1 MGFLKIDIYYFKME
15 KTGSELKTSRIGVLP
30 ITGFALMAYA
40 STVEP
45 FRAANV
51 LSRRPLY
58 DVVNVASTLSPVPSS
73 GAASVTPQVTI
84 KEPLDLD
91 YLFVVAGGNPMLFKD
106 RNILAFLGRMS
117 RFGARMGGVSGG
129 PVILALAGLM
139 EGRRMTVHW
148 EHGEALSESF
158 PNLMIERT
166 LYVIDRDRLT
176 CAGGTAALDLMLEL
190 ITNQHGSQFAS
201 LVSDWFLHTEIRPSI
216 GPQRSGMPARVGSS
230 NVAILDA
237 VKVMESHVTDPV
249 SLPDLAFAA
258 GVSERQLNRLFRQ
271 KLGRSTMGY
280 YRDLRLDKARNL
292 LANSSLPLTEIAYV
306 TGFANSSH
314 FSRLF
319 SEYFGK
325 SPSSFR

>member
-1 MGFLKIDIYYFKME
+1 ME
-15 KTGSELKTSRIGVLP
+15 KTGSDLKTWRIGVLP

-45 FRAANV
+45 FRAANG

-58 DVVNVASTLSPVPSS
+58 DVINIASNLSPVPSS
-73 GAASVTPQVTI
+73 GAASVTPQATI
-84 KEPLDLD
+84 KQPLDLD
-91 YLFVVAGGNPMLFKD
+91 YLFVVAGGNPMLFND
-106 RNILAFLGRMS
+106 RDIFAFLGRMS
-117 RFGARMGGVSGG
+117 RFGAQMGGVSAG
-129 PVILALAGLM
+129 PAILVLAGLM

-148 EHGEALSESF
+148 EHGEALSEGF

-166 LYVIDRDRLT
+166 LFVIDRDRLT

-190 ITNQHGSQFAS
+190 ITNHHGSQFAN

-216 GPQRSGMPARVGSS
+216 GPQRSGLPARVGSS
-230 NVAILDA
+230 NGAILDA
-237 VKVMESHVTDPV
+237 VKLMESHVADPV
-249 SLPDLAFAA
+249 SLSDLAFCA
-258 GVSERQLNRLFRQ
+258 GLSERQLNRLFQQ

-292 LANSSLPLTEIAYV
+292 LTNSPIPLTEVAYA

-319 SEYFGK
+319 SQYFGRA
-325 SPSSFR
+325 PSSFR